1 MLTSPP
7 PAHRLVGIQGTVSDD
22 IADNQ
27 FRVAAGNKV
36 QTYLYYGLE
45 NPAVNY
51 PNPGATDIYQSNP
64 TGDNF
69 EDYVDGFTRGLNFAS
84 GRFGPDQQKKMVE
97 DCEVLSANEDLVD
110 GDEHHCLLND
120 LKAHNPTAFPYTS
133 EELLRNA
140 LVGFYASD
148 KYTELTNNY
157 KSYATST
164 GFLSKS
170 DTEVNVMWMSFNS
183 TTPPVS
189 SWSPGVGLRSA

>member
-7 PAHRLVGIQGTVSDD
+7 PPRFVGQRGTVADD
-22 IADNQ
+22 IADNL

-36 QTYLYYGLE
+36 QNYLYYGLE

-51 PNPGATDIYQSNP
+51 PNPGAIDIYQSNP

-69 EDYVDGFTRGLNFAS
+69 EDYVDGFTSGLNFAPDS
-84 GRFGPDQQKKMVE
+84 FGPDQQKKMVE
-97 DCEVLSANEDLVD
+97 DCEVLSKNAKLVD

-189 SWSPGVGLRSA
+189 WSPGVGLRSA

>member
-7 PAHRLVGIQGTVSDD
+7 PPRFVGQRGTVADD
-22 IADNQ
+22 IADNL
-27 FRVAAGNKV
+27 FRVAAGNKI
-36 QTYLYYGLE
+36 QNYLYYGLK

-51 PNPGATDIYQSNP
+51 PNPGAIDIYQSNP
-64 TGDNF
+64 EGDNY
-69 EDYVDGFTRGLNFAS
+69 EDYADGFTSGLNFAPDS
-84 GRFGPDQQKKMVE
+84 FGPDQQKKMVE
-97 DCEVLSANEDLVD
+97 DCEVLSKNAKLVD
-110 GDEHHCLLND
+110 GEEHHCLLND
-120 LKAHNPTAFPYTS
+120 LKAHNPTAFPYLS

-157 KSYATST
+157 KSYATRT

-170 DTEVNVMWMSFNS
+170 DTEINALWMSFNS
-183 TTPPVS
+183 TIPPV

>member
-7 PAHRLVGIQGTVSDD
+7 PAHRLVGIQGTVADD

-84 GRFGPDQQKKMVE
+84 
-97 DCEVLSANEDLVD
+97 A
-110 GDEHHCLLND
+110 
-120 LKAHNPTAFPYTS
+120 
-133 EELLRNA
+133 LRP
-140 LVGFYASD
+140 FRPQ
-148 KYTELTNNY
+148 
-157 KSYATST
+157 ST
-164 GFLSKS
+164 GE
-170 DTEVNVMWMSFNS
+170 D
-183 TTPPVS
+183 
-189 SWSPGVGLRSA
+189 GRGLRGSER